1 MFLLKFTDYYCII
14 NKNKGIFQ
22 SGGAIMREKLIPI
35 LKVSIAFFV
44 VLYTIFIYQVT
55 QSISLVTLFILL
67 AGLAPV
73 LHMAWTY
80 LQIKFDEYQDVR
92 YMHYMKR

>member
-1 MFLLKFTDYYCII
+1 MKLYFR
-14 NKNKGIFQ
+14 

-35 LKVSIAFFV
+35 LKVSISLFV
-44 VLYTIFIYQVT
+44 IMYTVYIYRMT
-55 QSISLVTLFILL
+55 RSISLVTLVILL

-80 LQIKFDEYQDVR
+80 LKIKIDDYEDVR
-92 YMHYMKR
+92 YIRYMKK

>member
-1 MFLLKFTDYYCII
+1 MKLYFV
-14 NKNKGIFQ
+14 

-35 LKVSIAFFV
+35 LKVSISLFV
-44 VLYTIFIYQVT
+44 IMYTGFIYQMT
-55 QSISLVTLFILL
+55 QSISLVTLVILL

-80 LQIKFDEYQDVR
+80 LKIKIDDYEDVR
-92 YMHYMKR
+92 YIRYMKR

>member
-1 MFLLKFTDYYCII
+1 MKLQFM
-14 NKNKGIFQ
+14 

-35 LKVSIAFFV
+35 LKVSISLFV
-44 VLYTIFIYQVT
+44 IMYTGFIYQMT
-55 QSISLVTLFILL
+55 QSISLVTLVILL

-80 LQIKFDEYQDVR
+80 LKIKIDDYEDVR
-92 YMHYMKR
+92 YIRYMKR

>member
-1 MFLLKFTDYYCII
+1 M
-14 NKNKGIFQ
+14 

-35 LKVSIAFFV
+35 LKVSISLFV
-44 VLYTIFIYQVT
+44 IMYTGFIYQMT
-55 QSISLVTLFILL
+55 QSISLVTLVILL

-80 LQIKFDEYQDVR
+80 LKIKIDDYEDVR
-92 YMHYMKR
+92 YIRYMKK

>member
-1 MFLLKFTDYYCII
+1 
-14 NKNKGIFQ
+14 
-22 SGGAIMREKLIPI
+22 MREKLIPI

-44 VLYTIFIYQVT
+44 VLYTILIYQVT

>member
-1 MFLLKFTDYYCII
+1 MKLYFA
-14 NKNKGIFQ
+14 

-35 LKVSIAFFV
+35 LKVSISLFV
-44 VLYTIFIYQVT
+44 IMYTGFIYQMT
-55 QSISLVTLFILL
+55 QSISLVTLVILL

-80 LQIKFDEYQDVR
+80 LKIKIDDYEDVR
-92 YMHYMKR
+92 YIRYMKR

>member
-1 MFLLKFTDYYCII
+1 M
-14 NKNKGIFQ
+14 

-35 LKVSIAFFV
+35 LKVSISLFV
-44 VLYTIFIYQVT
+44 IMYTGFIYQMT
-55 QSISLVTLFILL
+55 QSISMVTLVILL

-80 LQIKFDEYQDVR
+80 LKIKIDDYEDVR
-92 YMHYMKR
+92 YIRYMKR

>member
-1 MFLLKFTDYYCII
+1 M
-14 NKNKGIFQ
+14 

-35 LKVSIAFFV
+35 LKVSISLFV
-44 VLYTIFIYQVT
+44 IMYTGFIYQMT
-55 QSISLVTLFILL
+55 QSISLVTLVILL

-80 LQIKFDEYQDVR
+80 LKIKIDDYEDVR
-92 YMHYMKR
+92 YIRYMKR